1 MKTTT
6 ITADDVLETL
16 RTCAGEPER
25 PIPSGSL
32 DDVTFEQLGYDS
44 LALIEAAT
52 RLEDQFGVRIPDED
66 LPLFKTFGQLVDR
79 ANG

>member
-1 MKTTT
+1 MNTIT
-6 ITADDVLETL
+6 ITAQDVLQTL
-16 RTCAGEPER
+16 LVCAGEPER
-25 PIPSGSL
+25 PIPAGAL
-32 DDVTFEQLGYDS
+32 EDVTFEQLGYDS

-66 LPLFKTFGQLVDR
+66 LPSFKTFGQLVER